1 MKKIPLLLLIFVIVL
16 STFGL
21 TSCSKDSKEEGAIS
35 FKSSQE
41 MLNSVQGVWMYE
53 RKDFIVFKDEEM
65 YVFGT
70 QDFEYVLGEIYLE
83 KISKNEDF
91 KAIEYQSITNNLEEK
106 IFESPYVVPECNIDY
121 KKGEILFN
129 RSYLYKRDIDFNIKI
144 VITKEGIKYGNENAS
159 FSSEYQYKLFKKV
172 EDSPSLNSKTFE
184 DLFDSTK
191 DEHII
196 KPNPFFPKTGA
207 EYAEILKENYP
218 GLKDWTLYNDGD
230 GTQSTVYVKHGNAAY
245 GSLTYNDS
253 LCAFLWGSN
262 NKNFVVY
269 KPDDKHLIIQG
280 NSSFGEE
287 LYKYADWLLEKY
299 PYKLSGS
306 ELFDMFEKEAKV
318 SGGAKSFSKTVD
330 NVEYKIDQSVS
341 AGSGVIQ
348 IKCK

>member
-129 RSYLYKRDIDFNIKI
+129 RSYLYKRDIDFMQKIPPCNEHCTAKGDKIKMC
-144 VITKEGIKYGNENAS
+144 VQTK
-159 FSSEYQYKLFKKV
+159 
-172 EDSPSLNSKTFE
+172 
-184 DLFDSTK
+184 
-191 DEHII
+191 
-196 KPNPFFPKTGA
+196 
-207 EYAEILKENYP
+207 
-218 GLKDWTLYNDGD
+218 TL
-230 GTQSTVYVKHGNAAY
+230 
-245 GSLTYNDS
+245 
-253 LCAFLWGSN
+253 
-262 NKNFVVY
+262 
-269 KPDDKHLIIQG
+269 P
-280 NSSFGEE
+280 
-287 LYKYADWLLEKY
+287 
-299 PYKLSGS
+299 
-306 ELFDMFEKEAKV
+306 
-318 SGGAKSFSKTVD
+318 
-330 NVEYKIDQSVS
+330 
-341 AGSGVIQ
+341 
-348 IKCK
+348 

>member
-1 MKKIPLLLLIFVIVL
+1 M
-16 STFGL
+16 
-21 TSCSKDSKEEGAIS
+21 D
-35 FKSSQE
+35 
-41 MLNSVQGVWMYE
+41 
-53 RKDFIVFKDEEM
+53 
-65 YVFGT
+65 
-70 QDFEYVLGEIYLE
+70 
-83 KISKNEDF
+83 
-91 KAIEYQSITNNLEEK
+91 
-106 IFESPYVVPECNIDY
+106 
-121 KKGEILFN
+121 
-129 RSYLYKRDIDFNIKI
+129 
-144 VITKEGIKYGNENAS
+144 
-159 FSSEYQYKLFKKV
+159 
-172 EDSPSLNSKTFE
+172 
-184 DLFDSTK
+184 
-191 DEHII
+191 
-196 KPNPFFPKTGA
+196 
-207 EYAEILKENYP
+207 
-218 GLKDWTLYNDGD
+218 
-230 GTQSTVYVKHGNAAY
+230 
-245 GSLTYNDS
+245 YNDS